1 MDWTVEHVLRFA
13 SLIKVED
20 SIQDIIL
27 SWEIDGS
34 KLFDIEYLGANLG
47 CVVTDRNYMP
57 LYKLFYVV
65 NAILQATESIDKEEK
80 EDNKREEL
88 ENKVLE

>member
-1 MDWTVEHVLRFA
+1 V
-13 SLIKVED
+13 
-20 SIQDIIL
+20 

-65 NAILQATESIDKEEK
+65 NAILQATESIDKE
-80 EDNKREEL
+80 DNKNEEL
-88 ENKVLE
+88 ESKVLE